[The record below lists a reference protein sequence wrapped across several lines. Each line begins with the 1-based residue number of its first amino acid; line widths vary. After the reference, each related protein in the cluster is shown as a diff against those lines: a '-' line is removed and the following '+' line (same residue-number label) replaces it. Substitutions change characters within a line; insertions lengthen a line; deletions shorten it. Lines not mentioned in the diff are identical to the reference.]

1 MLSQLSEAL
10 SQIQVD
16 GFRFAKGFD
25 KARTA
30 PSVKNWRTWINRH
43 FAHVCKAPFAERH
56 VRLWTWLEE
65 LTPGIKP
72 FARIEIWP
80 RGSAKSTTAE
90 LGAAYVGQKGTRRFA
105 LYVSGTQDQA
115 DKHVSAIATLFEIA
129 GVARRINKYGSSR
142 GWRRNQLQ
150 TANGFYIEALG
161 LDTAARGIK
170 IDEFRPD
177 LIIFDDIDE
186 QHDSPRTV
194 AKKEATIASA
204 IIPAGSTDCA
214 VLVIQNLIHE
224 EGVVARLVDGRSDFL
239 LARDAPIIERA
250 VEGLAV
256 ASEDCGNGLKRWR
269 IVGGEAT
276 WEGQSLDV
284 CERQINE
291 IGLRTFLREAQHE
304 VIGADGYFF
313 DSTKFGIMPALPKDL
328 RGWKFCVAA
337 DFAATQCGGD
347 YTAIVL
353 MGLAPSGRSL
363 IVRVW
368 RDQLSPDNARKLL
381 DSALAWCH
389 DTVGQC
395 RLRLKQ
401 DPGQAGKD
409 QALQLRARYRIWSPI
424 IKPDTG
430 SKAIRCTA
438 FADHVNSGNCDLLM
452 DSDWNHAFKE
462 EARKFREDESH
473 EYDDQVDAA
482 ADAFNELMKP
492 VKLYAAI

>member
-1 MLSQLSEAL
+1 MM
-10 SQIQVD
+10 
-16 GFRFAKGFD
+16 RN
-25 KARTA
+25 KA
-30 PSVKNWRTWINRH
+30 
-43 FAHVCKAPFAERH
+43 AE
-56 VRLWTWLEE
+56 
-65 LTPGIKP
+65 I
-72 FARIEIWP
+72 
-80 RGSAKSTTAE
+80 
-90 LGAAYVGQKGTRRFA
+90 
-105 LYVSGTQDQA
+105 
-115 DKHVSAIATLFEIA
+115 
-129 GVARRINKYGSSR
+129 
-142 GWRRNQLQ
+142 
-150 TANGFYIEALG
+150 
-161 LDTAARGIK
+161 
-170 IDEFRPD
+170 
-177 LIIFDDIDE
+177 
-186 QHDSPRTV
+186 
-194 AKKEATIASA
+194 
-204 IIPAGSTDCA
+204 
-214 VLVIQNLIHE
+214 
-224 EGVVARLVDGRSDFL
+224 
-239 LARDAPIIERA
+239 
-250 VEGLAV
+250 
-256 ASEDCGNGLKRWR
+256 LKRWIAEKSHAAGDQKR
-269 IVGGEAT
+269 LKESFTLSDISDRHLPLFGDSGGRK
-276 WEGQSLDV
+276 D
-284 CERQINE
+284 
-291 IGLRTFLREAQHE
+291 LRLNTAIEAQHE